1 MTSTT
6 RAAEGSD
13 AETRFFTS
21 SDGVRLAVREHGN
34 KDGRPLLFIHGFMG
48 GTLSWETVQ
57 RSVLASDFRLVSID
71 LRGHG
76 DSDKPQN
83 PASYASSQ
91 QWADDLAA
99 IIDGLGLSDVVL
111 VAHSYGGV
119 VAMDYVRHAGLERIG
134 GVFFVAAAAE
144 APGCDPSHF
153 HLATLQL
160 LGPIPPSD
168 LPHRVGLVQA
178 FVRSLTS
185 TPLPAQSFERLLAQ
199 AMVSTPLMLAGAFTR
214 APQSNADIL
223 SQLTCPVAFVV
234 GEHEN
239 VITSAMTTFVK
250 SKIPHLQEIV
260 YPGVG
265 HLPHVEAAP
274 AFTAD
279 LAKFAGQPR

>member
-6 RAAEGSD
+6 PVAEGSE

-21 SDGVRLAVREHGN
+21 SDGAKLAVREHGK

-48 GTLSWETVQ
+48 GTLTWETVQ
-57 RSVLASDFRLVSID
+57 RSGLASQFRLVSID

-76 DSDKPQN
+76 DSDKPQD

-91 QWADDLAA
+91 QWADDLTA
-99 IIDGLGLSDVVL
+99 IIDGLDLSDVVL

-119 VAMDYVRHAGLERIG
+119 VAMDYVRHAGMERVG
-134 GVFFVAAAAE
+134 GIFFVAAAAE

-153 HLATLQL
+153 NVATMQL

-168 LPHRVGLVQA
+168 LPHRVSLIQA

-214 APQSNADIL
+214 APQSNGDIL
-223 SQLTCPVAFVV
+223 GRLTCPVAFVV

-239 VITSAMTTFVK
+239 VITSAMTAFVK
-250 SKIPHLQEIV
+250 SKIPHLQQIC
-260 YPGVG
+260 YPAVG
-265 HLPHVEAAP
+265 HLPQVEAAH
-274 AFTAD
+274 AFTVD
-279 LAKFAGQPR
+279 LAKFAGQP